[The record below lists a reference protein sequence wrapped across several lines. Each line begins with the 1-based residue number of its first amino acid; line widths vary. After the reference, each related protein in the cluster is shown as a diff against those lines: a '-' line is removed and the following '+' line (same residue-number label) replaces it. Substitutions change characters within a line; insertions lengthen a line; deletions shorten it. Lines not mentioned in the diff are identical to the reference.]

1 MLKRWKHESS
11 WEQDVHLASSTYPSK
26 RVSKKMLL
34 HLFIITMM
42 MYVSLNHSQC
52 QPPSHRPIA
61 CRAHRSQCYW
71 SYDKRCTFNA
81 VALPHEIFVAG
92 ANSWLVVQA
101 IQKAKAKPTKYGSQ
115 AFPQT
120 RTPGSRDHLVVQ
132 RTTFWESEVEDA
144 QISSQGPSQGSS
156 LTWRFLT

>member
-1 MLKRWKHESS
+1 MLKRWEHESS

-52 QPPSHRPIA
+52 QPPSHTPRA

-71 SYDKRCTFNA
+71 SDDKRCTFNT
-81 VALPHEIFVAG
+81 VA
-92 ANSWLVVQA
+92 QA
-101 IQKAKAKPTKYGSQ
+101 PWDFLLLGQIRDWW
-115 AFPQT
+115 F
-120 RTPGSRDHLVVQ
+120 RVRFLLDHLVVQ
-132 RTTFWESEVEDA
+132 RTTFSER
-144 QISSQGPSQGSS
+144 SSQGSS
-156 LTWRFLT
+156 LTWRFLVVETLHIYKIAGSWNLS